1 MLLRKAV
8 LWTLTFIA
16 AIYKYPAISLIL
28 GFFPFLLSHCHDFP
42 NEYFFLLKKAR
53 SHASEAASSFIMQ
66 GLLDFLT
73 SNYAVAR
80 ELRRYLIFKVIPV
93 MNPDGVF
100 LGNTMGNLL
109 GQDLNRCWQE
119 PNSFSQPTV
128 HAGMCS
134 ISNFW

>member
-1 MLLRKAV
+1 MKSRSYCL
-8 LWTLTFIA
+8 
-16 AIYKYPAISLIL
+16 IYIL
-28 GFFPFLLSHCHDFP
+28 C
-42 NEYFFLLKKAR
+42 
-53 SHASEAASSFIMQ
+53 IQ
-66 GLLDFLT
+66 GLLDFLV

-80 ELRRYLIFKVIPV
+80 ELRRYLIFKVLPV

-128 HAGMCS
+128 HAVRKL
-134 ISNFW
+134 ILNLDKVV